1 MLTIGDFAR
10 LGQVS
15 PRMLRH
21 YDEIGLLRPARVESS
36 TGYRFYAVGQLARLH
51 RLVALRDLGFSLEQ
65 IGNILAEAVSL
76 DQLRGML
83 RMRQAQVEQ
92 TLVDEH
98 ARLRRIEAHL
108 RALEGSVN
116 MAAVDVVVK
125 STDPLRVAEAVG
137 TAAGF
142 GPDLGDIFERLYPQ
156 VGTHLARAGVR
167 PGIGVAWYEEPAE
180 DGSVVVHAGF
190 AIEDRAISSGDGV
203 QVVDLPVIQVASVV
217 HRGSMDNVVP
227 AYESLVRW
235 VEDSGYHLAGR
246 SRELYLEWHD
256 DDLDK
261 NVTELQMPIAK

>member
-10 LGQVS
+10 LAQVS

-21 YDEIGLLRPARVESS
+21 YDEIGLLRPDRVEPA
-36 TGYRFYAVGQLARLH
+36 TGYRLYAVGQLARLH
-51 RLVALRDLGFSLEQ
+51 RLVALRDLGLSLQQ
-65 IGNILAEAVSL
+65 IGNLLDQEVSI

-92 TLVDEH
+92 TLVDEQ

-108 RALEGSVN
+108 RALEGSTN
-116 MAAVDVVVK
+116 VVALDIVIK

-156 VGTHLARAGVR
+156 VAGHLQRAGVR
-167 PGIGVAWYEEPAE
+167 PGMGVAWYEEPAD

-190 AIEDRAISSGDGV
+190 AIGDQTSTGGDGV
-203 QVVDLPVIQVASVV
+203 RVVDCPSFRW
-217 HRGSMDNVVP
+217 HRSFI
-227 AYESLVRW
+227 AAQWTTLVRCTSPSS
-235 VEDSGYHLAGR
+235 VGSRTVAIACPVGAGSCTSNGTTR
-246 SRELYLEWHD
+246 IRIRTSPSF
-256 DDLDK
+256 K
-261 NVTELQMPIAK
+261 CPVTR